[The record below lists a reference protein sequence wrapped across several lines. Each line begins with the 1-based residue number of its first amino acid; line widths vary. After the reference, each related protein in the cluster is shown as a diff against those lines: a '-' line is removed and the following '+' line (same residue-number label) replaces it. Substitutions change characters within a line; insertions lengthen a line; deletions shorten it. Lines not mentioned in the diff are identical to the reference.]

1 MEGAVAEAAEMAVE
15 EALFEPPEEPEAE
28 VDAEVMEQWMALAR
42 MGPNGQA
49 ERVELGRREMDLAY
63 DWQESAGAHGDITT
77 LRHFIPTQKA
87 LHVAADDDIVVDN
100 VVYTP
105 EQQGL
110 INLAQEQ
117 INALRNGAPP
127 RGHDAV
133 PKRVQIQGKAGC
145 GKSTV
150 IRKMV
155 QMVRTQLGPKAAKLM
170 APTGTAANVLGM
182 KCSTIHSA
190 CRLRPREAYKPLE
203 GDRLRKFQEEWEDVS
218 FVFVDESSMIGCR
231 LLSSMERRLREAKPH
246 CDEVF
251 AGLNIFLIG
260 DVRQLPPV
268 GDSPLYSAR
277 RMAGKM
283 VYRTFKQDFQ

>member
-145 GKSTV
+145 GSS
-150 IRKMV
+150 
-155 QMVRTQLGPKAAKLM
+155 VRWRDACVRRNLTATRCSLVSISFLS
-170 APTGTAANVLGM
+170 GTSAN
-182 KCSTIHSA
+182 C
-190 CRLRPREAYKPLE
+190 PR
-203 GDRLRKFQEEWEDVS
+203 
-218 FVFVDESSMIGCR
+218 
-231 LLSSMERRLREAKPH
+231 
-246 CDEVF
+246 
-251 AGLNIFLIG
+251 
-260 DVRQLPPV
+260 
-268 GDSPLYSAR
+268 
-277 RMAGKM
+277 
-283 VYRTFKQDFQ
+283 